1 MLLLWLL
8 LLLLLLLLFNKVVDI
23 TPILG
28 QAEMDRARK
37 LEQDKLDMIA
47 EFGETTESDTMNEE
61 DEDSSKAPEDVITRD
76 EEDPFWK

>member
-1 MLLLWLL
+1 M
-8 LLLLLLLLFNKVVDI
+8 DI

-47 EFGETTESDTMNEE
+47 EFGEMETDTSSSGEGDSANT
-61 DEDSSKAPEDVITRD
+61 DSSAEDVITRD

>member
-1 MLLLWLL
+1 
-8 LLLLLLLLFNKVVDI
+8 VDI

-47 EFGETTESDTMNEE
+47 EFGETTESDTNEE

>member
-1 MLLLWLL
+1 
-8 LLLLLLLLFNKVVDI
+8 VDI

-47 EFGETTESDTMNEE
+47 EFGETTESDMNEE
-61 DEDSSKAPEDVITRD
+61 EEDSSKAPEDVITRD